1 MFGSRNEDI
10 YIPVISFNTSLE
22 FRTSRTHINIVQLT
36 RDKLSTLT
44 LDRIVQPT
52 FCCSAYSTFCTY
64 YYNVPLFLFH
74 IDMAKFLAFA
84 LFVAS
89 ASAARHP
96 KDIKNRQGIHHSS
109 SILNSYLISLK
120 LDMYSGDGQIS
131 SSIPYIV
138 QFNKSFFDNML
149 KTAIHLTMD
158 GMTIGTTCIR
168 SNKRLGAS

>member
-1 MFGSRNEDI
+1 
-10 YIPVISFNTSLE
+10 
-22 FRTSRTHINIVQLT
+22 
-36 RDKLSTLT
+36 
-44 LDRIVQPT
+44 
-52 FCCSAYSTFCTY
+52 
-64 YYNVPLFLFH
+64 
-74 IDMAKFLAFA
+74 MAKFLAFA

-89 ASAARHP
+89 ASAAGHP
-96 KDIKNRQGIHHSS
+96 KDIKNRQGIHHYS
-109 SILNSYLISLK
+109 SILNCYLISLK